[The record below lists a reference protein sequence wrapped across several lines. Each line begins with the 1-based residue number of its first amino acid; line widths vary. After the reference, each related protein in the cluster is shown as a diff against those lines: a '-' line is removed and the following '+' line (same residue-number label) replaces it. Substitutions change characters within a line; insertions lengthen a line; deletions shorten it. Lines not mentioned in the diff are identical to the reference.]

1 MKILDQIDSL
11 SKIVIDDNNEDAI
24 LSFMYEF
31 ASKVTDFLS
40 IERINIWLL
49 NKERD
54 VIFSIAE
61 YDKRTDAFS
70 HHSVVYQKDVPTYFQ
85 HLMENKIILAPNIH
99 THPATFEFSNNYAKE
114 YDVISLMDIPLRLN
128 GKLIGVMCFEKTG
141 MIPREFNEMEQIFAM
156 ALAQLVV
163 AYIENNKRKQIQ
175 EKLQNALKE
184 KELLIKELNH
194 RVKNNFSVLVSLLR
208 LSKENLQKEKEK
220 ILEEFEC
227 QVFSILK
234 VHELLMES
242 EKGTTINVSE
252 YLQKLADEFLASYVD
267 IKDKLQFDIPNVYF
281 EISSKQAVHL
291 GLVVTE
297 IFLNSLK
304 YALLPLGKRFE
315 LNLKPLND
323 KEIEIIVGDDGNAFD
338 FDAVLEKTNS
348 FGLSIIKD
356 MADSSSF
363 DIIYPSKG
371 DSKYKIF
378 ISKQ

>member
-54 VIFSIAE
+54 AIFSIAE

-114 YDVISLMDIPLRLN
+114 YDVISLMDIPLQLN

>member
-11 SKIVIDDNNEDAI
+11 SKIIINDKNDDVLLA
-24 LSFMYEF
+24 FMYEF
-31 ASKVTDFLS
+31 ASKVTDFLN

-49 NKERD
+49 NKEGD
-54 VIFSIAE
+54 AIFSIAE
-61 YDKRTDAFS
+61 YDKRTDTFS
-70 HHSVVYQKDVPTYFQ
+70 HHSIIYQKDVPMYFQ
-85 HLMENKIILAPNIH
+85 HLLEDKIILAPNIH
-99 THPATFEFSNNYAKE
+99 THPATFEFSNNYAQE
-114 YDVISLMDIPLRLN
+114 YNVISIMDIPLRLN

-141 MIPREFNEMEQIFAM
+141 MIPREFNEMEQTF
-156 ALAQLVV
+156 ALALSQLVI

-175 EKLQNALKE
+175 KQLETALKE

-220 ILEEFEC
+220 ILEEFEY
-227 QVFSILK
+227 QVFSLLK

-252 YLQKLADEFLASYVD
+252 YLRKLADEFVTSYVD

-291 GLVVTE
+291 GLIVTE

-304 YALLPLGKRFE
+304 YALLPFDKKFE
-315 LNLKPLND
+315 LSLKTIND
-323 KEIEIIVGDDGNAFD
+323 KKIEIIVGDDGDTFD
-338 FDAVLEKTNS
+338 FNAIVEKTNS

-371 DSKYKIF
+371 NSKYKIF
-378 ISKQ
+378 ISK

>member
-49 NKERD
+49 NKEKD
-54 VIFSIAE
+54 AIFSIAE

-85 HLMENKIILAPNIH
+85 HLMEGKIILAPNIH

-114 YDVISLMDIPLRLN
+114 YDVISLMDIPLQLN

-267 IKDKLQFDIPNVYF
+267 IKDKLQFDIPNVHF
-281 EISSKQAVHL
+281 EILSKQAVHL

>member
-11 SKIVIDDNNEDAI
+11 SKIIINDKNDDA
-24 LSFMYEF
+24 LLAFMYEF
-31 ASKVTDFLS
+31 ASKVTDFLN

-49 NKERD
+49 NKEGD
-54 VIFSIAE
+54 AIFSIAE
-61 YDKRTDAFS
+61 YDKRTDIFS
-70 HHSVVYQKDVPTYFQ
+70 HHSIIYQKDVPTYFQ
-85 HLMENKIILAPNIH
+85 HLLEDKIILAPNIH
-99 THPATFEFSNNYAKE
+99 THPATFEFSNNYAQE
-114 YDVISLMDIPLRLN
+114 YNVISIMDIPLRLN

-141 MIPREFNEMEQIFAM
+141 MIPREFNEMEQTF
-156 ALAQLVV
+156 ALALSQLVI

-175 EKLQNALKE
+175 KQLETALKE

-220 ILEEFEC
+220 ILEEFEY
-227 QVFSILK
+227 QVFSLLK

-252 YLQKLADEFLASYVD
+252 YLRKLADEFVTSYVD

-291 GLVVTE
+291 GLIVTE

-304 YALLPLGKRFE
+304 YALLPFDKKFE
-315 LNLKPLND
+315 LSLKTIND
-323 KEIEIIVGDDGNAFD
+323 KKIEIIVGDDGDTFD
-338 FDAVLEKTNS
+338 FNAIVEKTNS

-363 DIIYPSKG
+363 DIIYPSKVN
-371 DSKYKIF
+371 SKYKIF
-378 ISKQ
+378 ISK

>member
-1 MKILDQIDSL
+1 
-11 SKIVIDDNNEDAI
+11 VR
-24 LSFMYEF
+24 FVVFPEF
-31 ASKVTDFLS
+31 AFVC
-40 IERINIWLL
+40 
-49 NKERD
+49 
-54 VIFSIAE
+54 
-61 YDKRTDAFS
+61 
-70 HHSVVYQKDVPTYFQ
+70 YFQ
-85 HLMENKIILAPNIH
+85 YM
-99 THPATFEFSNNYAKE
+99 
-114 YDVISLMDIPLRLN
+114 LRL
-128 GKLIGVMCFEKTG
+128 
-141 MIPREFNEMEQIFAM
+141 
-156 ALAQLVV
+156 
-163 AYIENNKRKQIQ
+163 IQ

-220 ILEEFEC
+220 ILEEFEY

-267 IKDKLQFDIPNVYF
+267 IKDKLQFDIPNVHF

-315 LNLKPLND
+315 LSLNPLND
-323 KEIEIIVGDDGNAFD
+323 KKIEIIVGDDGNAFD

-378 ISKQ
+378 ISK

>member
-54 VIFSIAE
+54 AIFSIAE

-85 HLMENKIILAPNIH
+85 HLMEGKIILAPNIH

-114 YDVISLMDIPLRLN
+114 YDVISLMDIPLQLN

>member
-11 SKIVIDDNNEDAI
+11 SKIIINDKNDDVLLA
-24 LSFMYEF
+24 FMYEF
-31 ASKVTDFLS
+31 ASKVTDFLN

-49 NKERD
+49 NKEGD
-54 VIFSIAE
+54 AIFSIAE
-61 YDKRTDAFS
+61 YDKRTDTFS
-70 HHSVVYQKDVPTYFQ
+70 HHSIIYQKDVPMYFQ
-85 HLMENKIILAPNIH
+85 HLLEDKIILAPNIH
-99 THPATFEFSNNYAKE
+99 THPATFEFSNNYAQE
-114 YDVISLMDIPLRLN
+114 YNVISIMDIPLRLN

-141 MIPREFNEMEQIFAM
+141 MIPREFNEMEQTF
-156 ALAQLVV
+156 ALALSQLVI

-175 EKLQNALKE
+175 KQLETALKE

-220 ILEEFEC
+220 ILEEFEY
-227 QVFSILK
+227 QVFSLLK

-252 YLQKLADEFLASYVD
+252 YLRKLADEFVTSYVD

-291 GLVVTE
+291 GLIVTE

-304 YALLPLGKRFE
+304 YALLPFDKKFE
-315 LNLKPLND
+315 LSLKTIND
-323 KEIEIIVGDDGNAFD
+323 KKIEIIVGDDGDTFD
-338 FDAVLEKTNS
+338 FNVIVEKTNS

-371 DSKYKIF
+371 NSKYKIF
-378 ISKQ
+378 ISK

>member
-11 SKIVIDDNNEDAI
+11 SKIIINDKNDDVLLA
-24 LSFMYEF
+24 FMYEF
-31 ASKVTDFLS
+31 ASKVTDFLN

-49 NKERD
+49 NKEGD
-54 VIFSIAE
+54 AIFSIAE
-61 YDKRTDAFS
+61 YDKRTDIFS
-70 HHSVVYQKDVPTYFQ
+70 HHSIVYKKDVPTYFQ
-85 HLMENKIILAPNIH
+85 HLLEDKIILAPNIH
-99 THPATFEFSNNYAKE
+99 THLATFEFSNNYAQE
-114 YDVISLMDIPLRLN
+114 YNVISLMDIPLRLN

-141 MIPREFNEMEQIFAM
+141 MIPREFNEMEQTF
-156 ALAQLVV
+156 ALALSQLVI

-175 EKLQNALKE
+175 KQLETALKE

-220 ILEEFEC
+220 ILEEFEY
-227 QVFSILK
+227 QVFSLLK

-252 YLQKLADEFLASYVD
+252 YLRKLADEFVTSYVD

-291 GLVVTE
+291 GLIVTE

-304 YALLPLGKRFE
+304 YALLPFDKKFE
-315 LNLKPLND
+315 LSLKTIND
-323 KEIEIIVGDDGNAFD
+323 KKIEIIVGDDGDTFD
-338 FDAVLEKTNS
+338 FNVIVEKTNS

-371 DSKYKIF
+371 NSKYKIF
-378 ISKQ
+378 ISK

>member
-11 SKIVIDDNNEDAI
+11 SKIIINDKNDDVLLA
-24 LSFMYEF
+24 FMYEF
-31 ASKVTDFLS
+31 ASKVTDFLN

-49 NKERD
+49 NKEGD
-54 VIFSIAE
+54 AIFSMAE
-61 YDKRTDAFS
+61 YDKRTDIFS
-70 HHSVVYQKDVPTYFQ
+70 HHSIVYKKDVPTYFQ
-85 HLMENKIILAPNIH
+85 HLLEDKIILAPNIH
-99 THPATFEFSNNYAKE
+99 THLATFEFSNNYAQE
-114 YDVISLMDIPLRLN
+114 YNVISLMDIPLRLN

-141 MIPREFNEMEQIFAM
+141 MIPREFNEMEQTF
-156 ALAQLVV
+156 ALALSQLVI

-175 EKLQNALKE
+175 KQLETALKE

-220 ILEEFEC
+220 ILEEFEY
-227 QVFSILK
+227 QVFSLLK

-252 YLQKLADEFLASYVD
+252 YLRKLADEFVTSYVD

-291 GLVVTE
+291 GLIVTE

-304 YALLPLGKRFE
+304 YALLPFDKKFE
-315 LNLKPLND
+315 LSLKTIND
-323 KEIEIIVGDDGNAFD
+323 KKIEIIVGDDGDTFD
-338 FDAVLEKTNS
+338 FNVIVEKTNS

-371 DSKYKIF
+371 NSKYKIF
-378 ISKQ
+378 ISK